1 MKLSK
6 QKRAE
11 LRAQHEDEVTYKG
24 FNHVFWA
31 FTKTDMSQTL
41 SMLTDQDETNAIEVF
56 HLILTYA
63 GLMQT
68 NQESNNGQNTV
79 GTHSSFMKI

>member
-1 MKLSK
+1 MLPTIQLQTFTYSK
-6 QKRAE
+6 KILNNLFCILQ
-11 LRAQHEDEVTYKG
+11 G

-41 SMLTDQDETNAIEVF
+41 SMIIDQDEINALEVF

-68 NQESNNGQNTV
+68 NKEENTNGQNSV
-79 GTHSSFMKI
+79 

>member
-1 MKLSK
+1 
-6 QKRAE
+6 
-11 LRAQHEDEVTYKG
+11 
-24 FNHVFWA
+24 
-31 FTKTDMSQTL
+31 MSQTL

-79 GTHSSFMKI
+79 GTNPVLSK